1 MKGLIYFEDG
11 SVFSGEA
18 IGAKGTVVGELVFN
32 TSMMGY
38 EEILTDPSYAG
49 QIVNMTYPL
58 IGNYG
63 VNPLRRQSQS
73 NCASGMILQSAEGS
87 EALKENLK
95 TLGVIAL
102 AGVDTRAV
110 TKKIR
115 RLGACKCVL
124 TTEPLSIKAF
134 ETLLQSHVPYR
145 DAMKKVGTQ
154 ETYRIEGSGLKL
166 GIMDFG
172 IKENILS
179 HFKARGC
186 ELVVF
191 PYATRKTE
199 ILESGIKG
207 LFLSNGP
214 GDPEMAIEA
223 VETIKGLLG
232 KIPIFGI
239 CMGHQLLAKA
249 CGAKTYKMHYGHRGG
264 NHGVLDVIK
273 NKAVITSQNHG
284 YAVEVEESGLEDI
297 EVTHLNLNDGTIEGI
312 RHKKHP
318 AFSVQFHPEGAP
330 GPNDSTYL
338 FDDFI
343 QLCSEGGNVC
353 H

>member
-1 MKGLIYFEDG
+1 MKGLMYFEDG
-11 SVFSGEA
+11 TVFYGEA
-18 IGAKGTVVGELVFN
+18 VGARGTVVGELVFN

-38 EEILTDPSYAG
+38 QEILTDPSYAG
-49 QIVNMTYPL
+49 QIVTMTYPL

-63 VNPLRRQSQS
+63 VDDLRMQSQGC
-73 NCASGMILQSAEGS
+73 CASGMVLQNVSGS
-87 EALKENLK
+87 EALKEHLK
-95 TLGVIAL
+95 SLGVVAL
-102 AGVDTRAV
+102 EGIDTRAV

-115 RLGACKCVL
+115 ALGACKCVV
-124 TTEPLSIKAF
+124 TTESLSLKDF
-134 ETLLQSHVPYR
+134 QTLIEGHVPYK
-145 DAMKKVGTQ
+145 DAMKKVGTK
-154 ETYRIEGSGLKL
+154 ETYFIEGQGLKI
-166 GIMDFG
+166 GIWDFG

-179 HFKARGC
+179 HFKNRSC

-191 PYATRKTE
+191 PYNSTEAE
-199 ILESGIKG
+199 ILESGIEG

-214 GDPEMAIEA
+214 GDPEMATEA
-223 VETIKGLLG
+223 VTTIKNLLG
-232 KIPIFGI
+232 KMPIFGI

-284 YAVEVEESGLEDI
+284 YAVELGENCLSDI
-297 EVTHLNLNDGTIEGI
+297 EVTHLNLNDGTVEGI
-312 RHKKHP
+312 RHKKHR

-343 QLCSEGGNVC
+343 HLCSEGGNTC
-353 H
+353 Q